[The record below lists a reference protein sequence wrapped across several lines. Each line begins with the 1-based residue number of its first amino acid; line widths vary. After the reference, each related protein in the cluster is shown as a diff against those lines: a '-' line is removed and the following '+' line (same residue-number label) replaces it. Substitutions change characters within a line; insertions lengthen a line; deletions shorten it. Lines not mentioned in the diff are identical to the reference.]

1 MDCGE
6 KVVRFDN
13 VDGDGANG
21 YGHNGTLSWAQ
32 TWTTPYTTFS
42 TVNAPANP
50 AAFYTAQSSGNLA
63 EISNSVFYNNND
75 YAEADARGVFA
86 AANNNVKEP
95 STMPIRSITRASAV
109 VKGGKIQE
117 QVVSLDPRPAGDALS
132 SSSFAP
138 RDGFFSQANFRG
150 AFRPGSN
157 WLIGWSASDAFGF
170 LAGESQVTDLG
181 MGLGSSTTGEPLLSA
196 SGPLSAN
203 STLKLEISNLPSAPT
218 AGILIFSADRF
229 AVPLFGGT
237 LVPNILAPNFIL
249 PIAGAGSIN
258 LSLPFPDFGPGV
270 NFYWQAWVADA
281 NGPFGWTSTNAIR
294 TVTQ

>member
-1 MDCGE
+1 
-6 KVVRFDN
+6 
-13 VDGDGANG
+13 
-21 YGHNGTLSWAQ
+21 
-32 TWTTPYTTFS
+32 
-42 TVNAPANP
+42 
-50 AAFYTAQSSGNLA
+50 
-63 EISNSVFYNNND
+63 
-75 YAEADARGVFA
+75 
-86 AANNNVKEP
+86 
-95 STMPIRSITRASAV
+95 MPIRSITRASAV

-117 QVVSLDPRPAGDALS
+117 QVV
-132 SSSFAP
+132 
-138 RDGFFSQANFRG
+138 
-150 AFRPGSN
+150 
-157 WLIGWSASDAFGF
+157 
-170 LAGESQVTDLG
+170 
-181 MGLGSSTTGEPLLSA
+181 
-196 SGPLSAN
+196 LSAN